1 MRREEK
7 YPDTSSFTLQTDRT
21 TIVRSPRSVKSH
33 TNLTIKEDNM
43 TIKEM
48 RELLG
53 ISRAEFSR
61 RYDIPIRTLENWE
74 SGTRTPPKY
83 VISLLEKDIIKEE
96 RE

>member
-1 MRREEK
+1 
-7 YPDTSSFTLQTDRT
+7 
-21 TIVRSPRSVKSH
+21 
-33 TNLTIKEDNM
+33 M

-83 VISLLEKDIIKEE
+83 VISLLEKDIVKEDIE
-96 RE
+96 

>member
-1 MRREEK
+1 MHTPRMRLYSTDKRGEQSPKEE
-7 YPDTSSFTLQTDRT
+7 
-21 TIVRSPRSVKSH
+21 
-33 TNLTIKEDNM
+33 EM

-83 VISLLEKDIIKEE
+83 VISLLEKDIIKEDKE
-96 RE
+96 

>member
-1 MRREEK
+1 MV
-7 YPDTSSFTLQTDRT
+7 
-21 TIVRSPRSVKSH
+21 VRGFNPPP
-33 TNLTIKEDNM
+33 KEDNM

-74 SGTRTPPKY
+74 SGTRTPPDY
-83 VISLLEKDIIKEE
+83 VINLLERIIKEDIE
-96 RE
+96 

>member
-1 MRREEK
+1 MQTPRMRLYSTDKRGEQSPPKEE
-7 YPDTSSFTLQTDRT
+7 
-21 TIVRSPRSVKSH
+21 
-33 TNLTIKEDNM
+33 EEM

-74 SGTRTPPKY
+74 SGTRTPPDY
-83 VISLLEKDIIKEE
+83 VINLLERIIKEDKE
-96 RE
+96 